1 MEFDT
6 DIESQIIIQKN
17 LRRALD
23 ESSMVTIT
31 DKNGIITYVNKQF
44 CETTEYSSDELI
56 GKTSNF
62 TWIWPKKIK
71 VLGCPIYDKI
81 NSQAI
86 EKSNTILVTTAP
98 PKKDLPN
105 IFNPLFTT
113 KKQGTGLG
121 LVRVKSIVQAHG
133 GTIFVTSIP
142 TIFRITLPKN

>member
-1 MEFDT
+1 
-6 DIESQIIIQKN
+6 
-17 LRRALD
+17 
-23 ESSMVTIT
+23 
-31 DKNGIITYVNKQF
+31 
-44 CETTEYSSDELI
+44 
-56 GKTSNF
+56 
-62 TWIWPKKIK
+62 
-71 VLGCPIYDKI
+71 
-81 NSQAI
+81 
-86 EKSNTILVTTAP
+86 LVTTAP